1 MVGGYLSMEQLILSA
16 GLPAKQYYHFTPRNY
31 CGHAACRELNIV
43 EIEGPLKLAT
53 MYSMSSCT

>member
-1 MVGGYLSMEQLILSA
+1 MEQLILSA